1 MSLCIYHEDN
11 DHSFPVFNDP
21 VTHGVWLYLG
31 CLKRQLFTQSALMVG
46 FLSFVLLSCLFQTV
60 IRFTMDS
67 LIAANT
73 KFCFDLFQKIS
84 TDDCR
89 KNIFFCPLSLS
100 AALGMVR
107 LGARSGSAR
116 QIDQVRT
123 ALRVR
128 AQSRPDP
135 WQA

>member
-1 MSLCIYHEDN
+1 MVVFGVFKRRTVYLLCPDDRFSL
-11 DHSFPVFNDP
+11 P
-21 VTHGVWLYLG
+21 L
-31 CLKRQLFTQSALMVG
+31 
-46 FLSFVLLSCLFQTV
+46 VLLSCLFQSV

-100 AALGMVR
+100 AALGMVH

-116 QIDQVRT
+116 QIDQVWMARG
-123 ALRVR
+123 VR
-128 AQSRPDP
+128 EQSRALIP

>member
-1 MSLCIYHEDN
+1 MTN
-11 DHSFPVFNDP
+11 
-21 VTHGVWLYLG
+21 GVWLYLG
-31 CLKRQLFTQSALMVG
+31 CLKGELFTYCALIV
-46 FLSFVLLSCLFQTV
+46 FLSLLFSCLFQSV

-89 KNIFFCPLSLS
+89 RNIFFCPLSLS

-107 LGARSGSAR
+107 LGARSGSAH
-116 QIDQVRT
+116 QIDQVRM
-123 ALRVR
+123 ARGVR
-128 AQSRPDP
+128 AQSRALIL